1 MTDEPKAPETSET
14 AATPTG
20 EAAPTPEASEPR
32 QEPEMDAQEEFEKA
46 LEAFESGD
54 SGTSYDDTFRR
65 LRKGETL
72 MARVI
77 HVEEDRAYVDLGMK
91 QEGEIPKSELAIQEV
106 DRAGDV
112 VKVGDE
118 IKVVVI
124 KPASA
129 EQKPIVSKRQAD
141 FQLVWERLVEDHR
154 EGRILSA
161 VVLERVKGGLVA
173 DVGVRGFV
181 PASHVGPSGK
191 PKNLDRLVGSTMKF
205 KVIEVDEE
213 RRKVVLSN
221 RLAIEEERD
230 KKRKEL
236 FSKLKAGDRVTGVV
250 RRIVDYGV
258 FVDVGGADG
267 LVHVSELDW
276 YRVSDPREV
285 LRVGQKIEVM
295 VLKIDPENQKI
306 SLGRRQ
312 VLPDPWKE
320 IGEKYHV
327 GQELTLPISRTVQ
340 SGAFVKLPE
349 GLEAFIPISELANH
363 RIKKADD
370 AVTVGQEYR
379 MKVIDL
385 RQEERR
391 MLLSVRQ
398 CLPVEERRQRQPRHG
413 GETPRTMAPPSAS
426 GGGTIGE
433 RLGAL
438 KGLLTSR
445 VAEAESQQ
453 EGQEQAQEVPEPS
466 GQVEEPAEPVASSTG
481 DAAADDAA
489 DSAAEAAPEETGS

>member
-1 MTDEPKAPETSET
+1 MTDEPMAPETGET

-20 EAAPTPEASEPR
+20 EAAPTAEASEP
-32 QEPEMDAQEEFEKA
+32 QKEPEMDAQEEFEKA

-91 QEGEIPKSELAIQEV
+91 QEGEIPKSELAIEEV
-106 DRAGDV
+106 NRAEDV

-118 IKVVVI
+118 IKVVVL

-141 FQLVWERLVEDHR
+141 FQLVWERLVEAHR

-181 PASHVGPSGK
+181 PASHVGPSGR
-191 PKNLDRLVGSTMKF
+191 PKNLERLVGSTLKF
-205 KVIEVDEE
+205 KVVEVDEE
-213 RRKVVLSN
+213 RRKVILSN
-221 RLAIEEERD
+221 RLAVAEERE

-258 FVDVGGADG
+258 FVDIGGADG
-267 LVHVSELDW
+267 LLHVSELDW

-285 LRVGQKIEVM
+285 LKVGQKIEVM

-320 IGEKYHV
+320 IGERYHV

-398 CLPVEERRQRQPRHG
+398 CLPVEERRQRQHRQG
-413 GETPRTMAPPSAS
+413 GEAARTMAPPNAG

-445 VAEAESQQ
+445 VAEAQEES
-453 EGQEQAQEVPEPS
+453 EETNEVPKRSAEVPGAS
-466 GQVEEPAEPVASSTG
+466 PPVDAFAADDVAAPEAEDSTGAATPEEPAG
-481 DAAADDAA
+481 
-489 DSAAEAAPEETGS
+489 

>member
-1 MTDEPKAPETSET
+1 MSDEQLAPESSEP
-14 AATPTG
+14 AATPTN
-20 EAAPTPEASEPR
+20 EAAPRPEVNEPQ
-32 QEPEMDAQEEFEKA
+32 QEPEMDAQAEFEKA
-46 LEAFESGD
+46 IEAFESGD

-65 LRKGETL
+65 LKKGETL
-72 MARVI
+72 MAKVI
-77 HVEEDRAYVDLGMK
+77 HVEDDRAYVDLGMK
-91 QEGEIPKSELAIQEV
+91 QEGEIPKNELAIQAVEH
-106 DRAGDV
+106 ASDV

-118 IKVVVI
+118 IKVVVL

-154 EGRILSA
+154 EGRTVSA
-161 VVLERVKGGLVA
+161 VVLERVRGGLVA

-181 PASHVGPSGK
+181 PASHVGVGGK
-191 PKNLDRLVGSTMKF
+191 VKNLERYVGNTLKF
-205 KVIEVDEE
+205 KVIEIDED

-221 RLAIEEERD
+221 RLALEEEREQ
-230 KKRKEL
+230 KRKEL
-236 FSKLKAGDRVTGVV
+236 FANLKTGDRVQGVV

-267 LVHVSELDW
+267 LLHVSELDW
-276 YRVSDPREV
+276 YRVHDPREV
-285 LRVGQKIEVM
+285 VKVGQKIEVM
-295 VLKIDPENQKI
+295 VLKVDQENQRI

-320 IGEKYHV
+320 VSEKYQV

-349 GLEAFIPISELANH
+349 GLEAFIPVSELSNQ
-363 RIKKADD
+363 RVKKPDD
-370 AVTVGQEYR
+370 VVTVGQEYT

-391 MLLSVRQ
+391 MLLSIRQ
-398 CLPVEERRQRQPRHG
+398 CLPAEERRQRQPRNQ
-413 GETPRTMAPPSAS
+413 GETPRAMTPPSAG

-438 KGLLTSR
+438 KGILTSR
-445 VAEAESQQ
+445 VAEAQ
-453 EGQEQAQEVPEPS
+453 EETQ
-466 GQVEEPAEPVASSTG
+466 
-481 DAAADDAA
+481 A
-489 DSAAEAAPEETGS
+489 DSENVPAASETPLQETSDAEHSPVEPEQPEQTGG